1 MKKII
6 TSVFAFLTLFYLC
19 LLTSCSQPKADHSSS
34 DSTFTVIGTYQF
46 HSFALQTPDD
56 YQIIYADVEFQGKI
70 FPANA
75 WLLTLKEDNT
85 FVMEISMF
93 GSPESTEGVW
103 SNMGNEK
110 IELRSPE
117 GEKGLIFLI
126 EDNLLKCSY
135 MANSTDCYN
144 ITLAKAPTP

>member
-1 MKKII
+1 MKKFI
-6 TSVFAFLTLFYLC
+6 TSVLTFLTFFCLC
-19 LLTSCSQPKADHSSS
+19 LFTACSHSTTDDSSS
-34 DSTFTVIGTYQF
+34 DSAFTITGTYQF
-46 HSFALQTPDD
+46 HSFARQTPDD

-135 MANSTDCYN
+135 MANSTDYYN